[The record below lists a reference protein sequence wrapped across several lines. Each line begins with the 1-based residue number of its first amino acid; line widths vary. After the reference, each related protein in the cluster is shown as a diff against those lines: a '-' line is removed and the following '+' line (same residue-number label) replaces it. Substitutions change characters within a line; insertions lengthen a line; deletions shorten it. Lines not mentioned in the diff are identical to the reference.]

1 MTSLRSLPVPVFG
14 RTFYQDQIGS
24 PISLRAVTHNLTY
37 RIYQAS
43 QMVSLL
49 FEGAEATL
57 VPHWH
62 LLVQRIRLL
71 VIRSQAGLQALANI
85 VTSEEPFLTGQV
97 NDRLAFLQVA
107 IQKHR
112 FELLLIGDKAH
123 VPQIVDALYK
133 CRRTVGI
140 ELILRRLG
148 R

>member
-1 MTSLRSLPVPVFG
+1 
-14 RTFYQDQIGS
+14 
-24 PISLRAVTHNLTY
+24 
-37 RIYQAS
+37 
-43 QMVSLL
+43 MVSLL

-85 VTSEEPFLTGQV
+85 VTGEKPFLTGQV

>member
-1 MTSLRSLPVPVFG
+1 
-14 RTFYQDQIGS
+14 
-24 PISLRAVTHNLTY
+24 
-37 RIYQAS
+37 
-43 QMVSLL
+43 MVSLL

-71 VIRSQAGLQALANI
+71 ILRGQAGLQAFPNI
-85 VTSEEPFLTGQV
+85 IASKEPFLTSQV

-112 FELLLIGDKAH
+112 FELLLIGDKAQ
-123 VPQIVDALYK
+123 VPQIVDALNK
-133 CRRTVGI
+133 RRRTVGI
-140 ELILRRLG
+140 KFILRRLG